1 MDIIQSVVLG
11 LVQGL
16 TEFLP
21 VSSSGHLALLEALF
35 GLEGAPLFYDVM
47 LHIGTLA
54 AVCVVLWPE
63 IVGLLTHPVRNKLLM
78 LVIATVPAVVVTL
91 VCEKMFPEAF
101 SDILNGKFLAFGFY
115 ATTVVLV
122 AAELIDR
129 LGTKHKK
136 VMLPQAV
143 VMGCMQAAAIVPGL
157 SRSGSCIAGGLFCGV
172 NREATAR
179 YAFLMSIPTI
189 LGGLVFSAKDVAES
203 GLGNISIPALA
214 VGTAVAAFSGYLA
227 IRFMLKLV
235 SRHTLYGFA
244 IYTAALGTLVLIES
258 TVLGNPAFVSLNPFA

>member
-1 MDIIQSVVLG
+1 MDIMQSIVLG

-47 LHIGTLA
+47 LHIGTLV
-54 AVCVVLWPE
+54 AVCVVLWKE
-63 IVGLLTHPVRNKLLM
+63 IVGLLTHPVRNKFLM
-78 LVIATVPAVVVTL
+78 LVIATIPAVVVTL
-91 VCEKMFPEAF
+91 VAERAFPEAF
-101 SDILNGKFLAFGFY
+101 SDVLNGKYLAFGFF
-115 ATTVVLV
+115 ATSAVLI
-122 AAELIDR
+122 ASELVDR
-129 LGTKHKK
+129 LGTRYQK

-189 LGGLVFSAKDVAES
+189 LGGLVFSAGDVIEYGMGDVS
-203 GLGNISIPALA
+203 MPALLA
-214 VGTAVAAFSGYLA
+214 GTAVAAVSGYLA

-235 SRHTLYGFA
+235 SAHTLYGFA
-244 IYTAALGTLVLIES
+244 VYTAALGTLVLVET
-258 TVLGNPAFVSLNPFA
+258 TVLGNPAFASLNPFA